1 MPDSFVSEKKTT
13 KKRRTGKYVNVA
25 DLSKK
30 PEQKRESSEES
41 STSLDDLLDEEET
54 K

>member
-1 MPDSFVSEKKTT
+1 MPDTYVSEKKA

-25 DLSKK
+25 DLSRKSEKK
-30 PEQKRESSEES
+30 SKGSEES